1 MKGRRLLDVAILGT
15 RGIPA
20 NYGGFETFAEHL
32 SRRLVQRGHRVTV
45 YCRNHYVEPRL
56 DRLDGVRLR
65 RLPAIRTKHLETI
78 SHTALSVFDSFFRR
92 FQVLLFCNAANAF
105 LCGLPRWT
113 GRGVILNVD
122 GIERLRRKW
131 GSAGRF
137 VYRAGERLATLLPS
151 RIVADARTIQ
161 EYYRREYGCD
171 ARFIPY
177 GAEVYRLE
185 SRTALDR
192 LGLEPGGYLLYVS
205 RLEPENNAHL
215 VAAAYIEARLQLPLV
230 LVGDAPYA
238 TEYKR
243 RLRVLASR
251 GNILLPGAIYGRGY
265 RELLSHCLCYV
276 QATEVGGTHPALLE
290 AMASRALVLYHDTPE
305 HREVVGGAG
314 LALRFDQTAAAAAC
328 LRRVVEAPQEFDGLR
343 LQAEERVREHYD
355 WEKVTD
361 QYEAL
366 MYEVAG

>member
-1 MKGRRLLDVAILGT
+1 MKDRRPLDVAILGT
-15 RGIPA
+15 RGVPA

-45 YCRNHYVEPRL
+45 YCRSHYVEPHL
-56 DRLDGVRLR
+56 EWLDGVRLR
-65 RLPAIRTKHLETI
+65 RLPAIRTKHLETV
-78 SHTALSVFDSFFRR
+78 SHAALSVLDSCFRR
-92 FQVLLFCNAANAF
+92 YQVLLFCNAATAF

-131 GSAGRF
+131 GPAGRIM
-137 VYRAGERLATLLPS
+137 YRAGERLATLLPS

-161 EYYRREYGCD
+161 AYYRREYGCD

-185 SRTALDR
+185 TRAALDR
-192 LGLEPGGYLLYVS
+192 LGLEPGRYLLYVS

-215 VAAAYIEARLQLPLV
+215 VAAAYLEAGLHLPLV

-238 TEYKR
+238 EGYKR
-243 RLRVLASR
+243 RLRALASR

-290 AMASRALVLYHDTPE
+290 AMASGALVLYHDTPE
-305 HREVVGGAG
+305 HREVVADCG
-314 LALRFDQTAAAAAC
+314 LAFRVDDTAAAAVW
-328 LRRVVEAPQEFDGLR
+328 LRRVVESPQEFDRLR
-343 LQAEERVREHYD
+343 RQAEDRVRAHYD
-355 WEKVTD
+355 WETVTD